1 MTGTAAEYIQGST
14 GLMACSQTYE
24 RLRRPSVPDPYD
36 PDNTVPGGWDQAVTI
51 TVHGALASKSSM
63 EQPDPV
69 RSEAISAAVLI
80 LDKLDA
86 DVRRGDRIKTAD
98 GRLWDVQ
105 GYPHADTNPF
115 TGWRP
120 TLVCD
125 LQEVTG

>member
-1 MTGTAAEYIQGST
+1 MTGTAADYIQGRA

-24 RLRRPSVPDPYD
+24 RLRRPSVPDPYN
-36 PDNTVPGGWDQAVTI
+36 PDSTVPGGWDQAVSI
-51 TVHGALASKSSM
+51 TVHGVLASKSSL

-69 RSEAISAAVLI
+69 RSEAISTAVLI
-80 LDKLDA
+80 LDDPDA
-86 DVRRGDRIKTAD
+86 DMRRGDRIKAAD

-105 GYPHADTNPF
+105 GYPHADINPF

-120 TLVCD
+120 TLACD

>member
-1 MTGTAAEYIQGST
+1 MTGTAAEYIQGSD

-24 RLRRPSVPDPYD
+24 RLRRPSVPDHYD
-36 PDNTVPGGWDQAVTI
+36 PDSTVQGGWDQAVTI
-51 TVHGALASKSSM
+51 TVHGALASKSSL

-69 RSEAISAAVLI
+69 RSEAISTAILI
-80 LDKLDA
+80 LDDPDA
-86 DVRRGDRIKTAD
+86 DVRRGDRIKAAY

-105 GYPHADTNPF
+105 GYPHADINPF